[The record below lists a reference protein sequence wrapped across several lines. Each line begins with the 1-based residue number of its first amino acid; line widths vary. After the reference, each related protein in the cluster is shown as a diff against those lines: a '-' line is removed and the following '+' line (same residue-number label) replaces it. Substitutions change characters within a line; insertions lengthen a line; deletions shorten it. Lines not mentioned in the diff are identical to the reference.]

1 MTDSATNA
9 IACLGWGSLV
19 WDPRDLPCRGGWHND
34 GPSLPVEFA
43 RESGAKKNQ
52 RGDKITLVICPES
65 ARVRTYWILLDVP
78 DLTAARKC
86 LATREGIPKN
96 WETDIGF
103 ADCVSGQTQG
113 LEADTITTWGSTIGL
128 AGVVWTN
135 LPCKFNGQPVMPSE
149 AEVIAFLRALDGTN
163 RAPAER
169 YVRQAPTQIDTLYRQ
184 AIERELGWLRH
195 C

>member
-1 MTDSATNA
+1 MTDLTANA

-19 WDPRDLPCRGGWHND
+19 WDPRDLPCRGSWHND

-52 RGDKITLVICPES
+52 RGDKITLVFCPES

-78 DLTAARKC
+78 DLTAARRC
-86 LATREGIPKN
+86 LAAREGIPKN

-103 ADCVSGQTQG
+103 ADCASGHTHG
-113 LEADTITTWGSTIGL
+113 LEADTITTWGSAIGL

-135 LPCKFNGQPVMPSE
+135 LPCKFNGQQVMPSE

-195 C
+195 G